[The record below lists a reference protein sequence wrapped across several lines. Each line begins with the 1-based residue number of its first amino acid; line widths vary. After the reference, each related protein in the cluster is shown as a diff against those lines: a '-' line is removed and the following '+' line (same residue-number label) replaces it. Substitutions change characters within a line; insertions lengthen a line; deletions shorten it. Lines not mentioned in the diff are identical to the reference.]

1 MSQNQKNPNASVIIP
16 VYNGEDTIVQ
26 LTERLIKVLPGLFDA
41 YEIIL
46 VDDCSPDGSWNV
58 VKKLQQTYPGIVR
71 AFHLARNFGQHN
83 ATLCGIRAA
92 RYEICIT
99 MDDDLQHPPEELPRL
114 VEEYEKGYDVVYAV
128 PKKLPHS
135 WWRNLGSKMTKIIL
149 GKIMGIPIREIGAW
163 RVFRTSLRDA
173 FADYRGPEVYIDP
186 LLSWGTKNFSH
197 VYVEEDKREIGT
209 SNYSFAKLVKASL
222 LILTGYSTAPLR
234 FASMLGFLF
243 MLFGFAIL
251 IYVLVVFFSL
261 GSTPGFPFL
270 ASIISIF
277 AGVQLF
283 TLGIIGEYL
292 ARVYD
297 RSSDR
302 PPYVIRETAETDMNE
317 AENE

>member
-1 MSQNQKNPNASVIIP
+1 MEERIEKQNASVVIP
-16 VYNGEDTIVQ
+16 VYNGAETVPV
-26 LTERLIKVLPGLFDA
+26 LVERLLKVLPGLFSE

-46 VDDCSPDGSWNV
+46 VDDCSPDDSWKV
-58 VKKLQQTYPGIVR
+58 LKSLQSAHPESVR
-71 AFHLARNFGQHN
+71 VIHLARNFGQHN
-83 ATLCGIRAA
+83 ATLCGIRNA
-92 RYEICIT
+92 RYGICIT
-99 MDDDLQHPPEELPRL
+99 MDDDLQHPPEQLYLLVDELA
-114 VEEYEKGYDVVYAV
+114 KGYDVVYAV

-149 GKIMGIPIREIGAW
+149 GKIMGIPIREIGAF
-163 RVFRTSLRDA
+163 RVFHTNLRDA
-173 FADYRGPEVYIDP
+173 FADYRSPEVYIDP
-186 LLSWGTKNFSH
+186 LLSWGTKNFGH
-197 VYVEEDKREIGT
+197 VYVEEDKREIGE

-234 FASMLGFLF
+234 FASMIGFLF
-243 MLFGFAIL
+243 MLFGFAVL
-251 IYVLVVFFSL
+251 IYVLVVTISL

-297 RSSDR
+297 RASDR
-302 PPYVIRETAETDMNE
+302 PPYVVREIADSYQEPRQ
-317 AENE
+317 

>member
-1 MSQNQKNPNASVIIP
+1 MEKDIKKNASVIIP
-16 VYNGEDTIVQ
+16 VYNGEGTIIQ
-26 LTERLIKVLPGLFDA
+26 LTERLLKVLPELFEN

-46 VDDCSPDGSWNV
+46 VDDCSPDDSWKV
-58 VKKLQQTYPGIVR
+58 LKDLQAKKPEFVR
-71 AFHLARNFGQHN
+71 AIHLSRNYGQHN

-92 RYEICIT
+92 RYEICVT
-99 MDDDLQHPPEELPRL
+99 MDDDLQHPPEQLHLLIEELD
-114 VEEYEKGYDVVYAV
+114 KGFDVVYAI

-149 GKIMGIPIREIGAW
+149 GKIMGIPIREIGAF
-163 RVFRTSLRDA
+163 RVFRTNLREA
-173 FADYRGPEVYIDP
+173 FANYRSPEVYIDP
-186 LLSWGTKNFSH
+186 ILAWGTKNFGH
-197 VYVEEDKREIGT
+197 VYVEEDKREIGE

-222 LILTGYSTAPLR
+222 LILTGYSTVPLR

-243 MLFGFAIL
+243 MLFGVAIL
-251 IYVLVVFFSL
+251 IYVIIVAISL

-297 RSSDR
+297 RASDR
-302 PPYVIRETAETDMNE
+302 PTYIIREKADLFQEDNTK
-317 AENE
+317 